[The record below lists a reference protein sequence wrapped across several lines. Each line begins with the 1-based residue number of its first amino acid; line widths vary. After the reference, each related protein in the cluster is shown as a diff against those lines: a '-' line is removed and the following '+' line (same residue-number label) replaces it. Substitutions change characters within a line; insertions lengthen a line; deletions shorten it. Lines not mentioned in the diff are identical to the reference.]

1 MYTMSSIRIYILPLL
16 IIFAVSSCND
26 REKDGQASDA
36 AAAKKELLLQ
46 NREKAVSIRSN
57 LISAKLD
64 GDSLKV
70 IALITEL
77 KIIDQSNEEEKETLA
92 RLLKAHEYFI
102 EGVNVIDAK
111 LNAEDAE
118 TKDDASSLSSKIKD
132 SESFINM
139 VSPIAETQAD
149 YLSKV
154 INAKDNIEKLATG
167 YDINKRFNGLAESV
181 VSKNVLSIKN
191 LCLIHQMLVT
201 QSIESRIQLISST
214 HSLTLAII
222 DLGYST
228 KGYTKNFWEN
238 YQNGRKDIATSL
250 ESKDL
255 KSSGL
260 LKEMVPN
267 QDFLNTMGKLD
278 NYYTQDVTRAIS
290 DWATTLDDQLSD
302 IDFPS
307 GVPWG
312 QFSRM
317 VRLAG
322 EKIND
327 SWSEVN
333 KKSTLLKKASN
344 DEIREE
350 LDGLKKTFLADEDS
364 KALEKDED
372 VELSHA
378 SKANDD
384 GEKKNE

>member
-1 MYTMSSIRIYILPLL
+1 MSSIRIYILPLL

-64 GDSLKV
+64 GDSFKV

-132 SESFINM
+132 SESFINT

-154 INAKDNIEKLATG
+154 INAKDNIEKLAAG

-201 QSIESRIQLISST
+201 RYIESRIQQISST
-214 HSLTLAII
+214 HRLTLAII
-222 DLGYST
+222 DLGYPT

-238 YQNGRKDIATSL
+238 YQKGRKDM
-250 ESKDL
+250 
-255 KSSGL
+255 GL
-260 LKEMVPN
+260 LKELVPN